1 MTLLKTKQYTKDGFN
16 KIYFWSEAPVCN
28 ETFTKLANID
38 FLTDVV
44 SKCKFSKL
52 ENGKVIFGHTDV
64 LFEEMFH
71 GKLYWV
77 DFKRLP
83 LVYKIKWLWYTYK
96 FRKEVAG

>member
-1 MTLLKTKQYTKDGFN
+1 MTLLKVKQYTKDGFN
-16 KIYFWSEAPVCN
+16 KICFWSEAH
-28 ETFTKLANID
+28 ETYTKLANID
-38 FLTDVV
+38 FITDVV
-44 SKCKFSKL
+44 SKCEFSKL
-52 ENGKVIFGHTDV
+52 GNGKVIFGNTDV
-64 LFEEMFH
+64 LFEETFH